1 MGIQIGRQIGRGSK
15 NYKKK
20 KKNTDSKTSQKS
32 VALLLSYGKATTR

>member
-15 NYKKK
+15 NYKK